1 VIRASPALSS
11 TKLAAPISR
20 LLIVGQY
27 LIGHL
32 SYSQVSRPP
41 QNLLIKWRS
50 YAGCRFNLS
59 TMCLVGHLPFIQQT
73 NSPKAVG
80 HSPTR

>member
-1 VIRASPALSS
+1 MIRASPALSS
-11 TKLAAPISR
+11 TTLAAPISR

-32 SYSQVSRPP
+32 CYRQVSRPP

-50 YAGCRFNLS
+50 Y
-59 TMCLVGHLPFIQQT
+59 TGHEP
-73 NSPKAVG
+73 SPR
-80 HSPTR
+80 SPSNPTPTKRQLEN